1 MAPAAVTRCHGHSV
15 GIVYRVTMSVI
26 PTAEAYA
33 ELRPYVFSI
42 AYRMVGSVT
51 EAEDLVQEAF
61 LRLHRAVGDGEEV
74 ESPRAYLA
82 TVVTRLAIDHLRSAR
97 SRRETYVGSWLPEPL
112 VGATDDV
119 AAAAELAD
127 SLSVAFLVVLE
138 TLSPVERAV
147 FLLREVFDF
156 GYDEIATIVGRSEA
170 NCRQIA
176 VRARRHVEAR
186 RPRFDPSP
194 ERREELADRFFAAAQ
209 EGDTDALVELLAAD
223 AAIYGDGGGRAPAL
237 RRPARGAA
245 RVARLLS
252 QWARLG
258 ARGGIGGERVTVN
271 GQPGLR
277 ITDAEGRTL
286 SVMALQVD
294 DGRIAAIH
302 SIINPDKLRHLGPVG
317 NAWGFLRRDG

>member
-1 MAPAAVTRCHGHSV
+1 
-15 GIVYRVTMSVI
+15 MS
-26 PTAEAYA
+26 TGDAYA
-33 ELRPYVFSI
+33 ELRPYVFAI
-42 AYRMVGSVT
+42 AYRMVGSVS

-61 LRLHRAVGDGEEV
+61 LRLHRAAAAGERV

-97 SRRETYVGSWLPEPL
+97 SRRETYVGTWLPEPL
-112 VGATDDV
+112 VGAGDDV
-119 AAAAELAD
+119 AAQAEQAD
-127 SLSVAFLVVLE
+127 SLSLAFLVVLE

-156 GYDEIATIVGRSEA
+156 GYDEIAAIVGRSEA

-176 VRARRHVEAR
+176 LRARRHVEAR

-223 AAIYGDGGGRAPAL
+223 VAIYGDGGGRAPAL
-237 RRPARGAA
+237 RRPAHGAI
-245 RVARLLS
+245 RVARLLA
-252 QWARLG
+252 QWGRLV
-258 ARGGIGGERVTVN
+258 ARGGVRVERVTVN

-277 ITDAEGRTL
+277 SFDADGRTVNVL
-286 SVMALQVD
+286 ALHVVA
-294 DGRIAAIH
+294 GRIAQIH

-317 NAWGFLRRDG
+317 DPWAMLRPPESRPGP